1 MSKSKGNVIDPLDI
15 VDGIALEDL
24 VRKRTTGLMQPRL
37 APSIEKATRKAF
49 PDGIEAHGTDALRL
63 TFASLATQG
72 ADLRFDLAR
81 VGGKYSDEWQRLHLI
96 NPRDLVP
103 ESNMPGFPWLATR
116 TVDAALTPKKM
127 MALRKLGVPYSD
139 EQIAASSAEVAGKT
153 EMDAL
158 IFYLQG
164 LGIASKQWN

>member
-1 MSKSKGNVIDPLDI
+1 
-15 VDGIALEDL
+15 
-24 VRKRTTGLMQPRL
+24 
-37 APSIEKATRKAF
+37 
-49 PDGIEAHGTDALRL
+49 
-63 TFASLATQG
+63 
-72 ADLRFDLAR
+72 
-81 VGGKYSDEWQRLHLI
+81 
-96 NPRDLVP
+96 
-103 ESNMPGFPWLATR
+103 MPGFPWLATR

-127 MALRKLGVPYSD
+127 EALRKLGVPYSA